1 MEFFFKFDYNL
12 APMSSQNYKLF
23 WEEALKQIKQ
33 EYIQKNQADEFQIW
47 FNMTYVEDNANEIK
61 VAVPSEFLWDKMMEL
76 GYVLAIQNKL
86 MEITGQ
92 TLKIICEI
100 RKKTESLS
108 VPIVESVPVDNQNSV
123 TQNSSNS
130 SENSDNSERVQIIN
144 EEKPKTLKKHP
155 DLNLDYTFEKFVP
168 SDSNILAYNASL
180 AAAKN
185 PGKAYN
191 PILIYGG
198 VGLGKTHL
206 MQSIGNYIYNENPEK
221 LKICYITTED
231 FTNEFLVAIKNQT
244 TQKFKEKYRSLDVL
258 LLDDIHF
265 IMKKDR
271 TQEELFYTFEALYQK
286 KAQIVFTCDRPISEL
301 TNIEERLKSR
311 FGRGMTIDLKLPD
324 FESRCAIIQKKLEIM
339 GKTMPEDFINYIAK
353 NVQTNIRDIES
364 SVTKIIGFTDL
375 VQRPINLEV
384 VQNLL
389 RDNIEQQ
396 TPGTINIETIQKTV
410 ADYYGVSLSD
420 IKSKRKNKK
429 FVVPR
434 QIAIYISR
442 ILGQY
447 SYPQLGDEFG
457 GRDHTTIIH
466 SFEMI
471 EKELKTGTNSAA
483 LDSTIQTLIRKI
495 KENSNH

>member
-311 FGRGMTIDLKLPD
+311 FGRGMKIDLKLPD
-324 FESRCAIIQKKLEIM
+324 FESR
-339 GKTMPEDFINYIAK
+339 
-353 NVQTNIRDIES
+353 
-364 SVTKIIGFTDL
+364 
-375 VQRPINLEV
+375 
-384 VQNLL
+384 
-389 RDNIEQQ
+389 
-396 TPGTINIETIQKTV
+396 
-410 ADYYGVSLSD
+410 
-420 IKSKRKNKK
+420 
-429 FVVPR
+429 
-434 QIAIYISR
+434 
-442 ILGQY
+442 
-447 SYPQLGDEFG
+447 
-457 GRDHTTIIH
+457 
-466 SFEMI
+466 
-471 EKELKTGTNSAA
+471 
-483 LDSTIQTLIRKI
+483 
-495 KENSNH
+495 